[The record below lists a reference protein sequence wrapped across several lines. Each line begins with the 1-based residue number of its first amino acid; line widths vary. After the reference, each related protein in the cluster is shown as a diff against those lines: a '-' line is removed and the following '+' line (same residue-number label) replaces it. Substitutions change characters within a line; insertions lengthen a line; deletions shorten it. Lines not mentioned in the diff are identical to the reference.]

1 MRFLLIS
8 WSSKNGNYIF
18 QSLNYVDINWKLW
31 FLIKSSYYIVPSA
44 SSALDFI
51 WGIIDDYPGF
61 QPKTTFLYYFAHDC
75 NSPFGFFFG
84 LLVSSWRESTV
95 SVVFQDLK
103 FKTTSVFSWPT
114 RHRRLEKSSHTTGN
128 FVLHVPWIK
137 PACMNHLL
145 NRNIDH
151 ASKTVD
157 FKYGIVA
164 SSSTHY

>member
-1 MRFLLIS
+1 MTRL
-8 WSSKNGNYIF
+8 
-18 QSLNYVDINWKLW
+18 Q
-31 FLIKSSYYIVPSA
+31 
-44 SSALDFI
+44 
-51 WGIIDDYPGF
+51 
-61 QPKTTFLYYFAHDC
+61 QPIQD
-75 NSPFGFFFG
+75 FFFG
-84 LLVSSWRESTV
+84 LLVSSWRESKV
-95 SVVFQDLK
+95 SWVFQDLK
-103 FKTTSVFSWPT
+103 LKTTSVFSLPT

-151 ASKTVD
+151 ASKVVD

>member
-1 MRFLLIS
+1 MKFLRKILRIGRAGKS
-8 WSSKNGNYIF
+8 AFFSQPVWKKIQWKQPWVSYEVSF
-18 QSLNYVDINWKLW
+18 LSKLW
-31 FLIKSSYYIVPSA
+31 WLPWFPAQNNFSILFCTQ
-44 SSALDFI
+44 LQ
-51 WGIIDDYPGF
+51 
-61 QPKTTFLYYFAHDC
+61 QPIQD
-75 NSPFGFFFG
+75 FFG

-151 ASKTVD
+151 ASKVVD